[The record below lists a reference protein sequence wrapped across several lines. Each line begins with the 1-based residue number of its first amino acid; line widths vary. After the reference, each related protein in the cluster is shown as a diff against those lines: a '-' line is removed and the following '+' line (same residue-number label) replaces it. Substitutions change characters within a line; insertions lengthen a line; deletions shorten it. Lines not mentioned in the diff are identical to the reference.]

1 MKAIE
6 VTKEIKE
13 ITGYRADDGTF
24 FRDEEECRKYES
36 TANAVIRGRF
46 VKLFVDKPFIEC
58 DIYKNFGFGSEEF
71 DMGVILLKNE
81 EDLKAANMYLN
92 ITSYKDID
100 EFTSNDIGKRILV
113 GYNNSFGEDI
123 LYKYG
128 TQEEL
133 VENFRN
139 DIDKFYN
146 PERYKEDEKE
156 KEKE

>member
-6 VTKEIKE
+6 VIKEIKE
-13 ITGYRADDGTF
+13 ITGYSADDGTF

-36 TANAVIRGRF
+36 TADAVIRGRF
-46 VKLFVDKPFIEC
+46 MKLFIDKPFIEC
-58 DIYKNFGFGSEEF
+58 AIFENFGYGSEEH
-71 DMGVILLKNE
+71 DMGVLLLKNE
-81 EDLKAANMYLN
+81 EDVRAANMYLN
-92 ITSYKDID
+92 ITSYKNIN

-113 GYNNSFGEDI
+113 GYNNCCGEDT

-133 VENFRN
+133 VDKFRN

-146 PERYKEDEKE
+146 PEKYKKNEKE
-156 KEKE
+156 KESE